1 MTEDIS
7 QEFRLKEIDRITNY
21 FIDDIKQNE
30 LRSNKCKMV
39 CKILNYTEH
48 LFILAST
55 VTGCI
60 SISAFASLVGIPV
73 SIASSSIGIKICVLL
88 QELKIISQ

>member
-1 MTEDIS
+1 MDKM
-7 QEFRLKEIDRITNY
+7 RNY
-21 FIDDIKQNE
+21 FIHEIKQNE

-39 CKILNYTEH
+39 CKILNYIDH
-48 LFILAST
+48 LLIWAST

-73 SIASSSIGIKICVLL
+73 SIASSAIAIKICVLL

>member
-1 MTEDIS
+1 
-7 QEFRLKEIDRITNY
+7 
-21 FIDDIKQNE
+21 
-30 LRSNKCKMV
+30 MV
-39 CKILNYTEH
+39 CKILNYIDH
-48 LFILAST
+48 LLIWAST

-73 SIASSSIGIKICVLL
+73 SIASSAIAIKICVLL

>member
-7 QEFRLKEIDRITNY
+7 QEFRLKEIYKITNY
-21 FIDDIKQNE
+21 FIDEIKQNE

-48 LFILAST
+48 LF
-55 VTGCI
+55 
-60 SISAFASLVGIPV
+60 
-73 SIASSSIGIKICVLL
+73 
-88 QELKIISQ
+88 